1 MFGTRMGFMKT
12 LCERD
17 AAGGMRRERRE
28 DDKPVLDVCP
38 NFIKI

>member
-1 MFGTRMGFMKT
+1 MET

-17 AAGGMRRERRE
+17 AAGGMRRGQRE
-28 DDKPVLDVCP
+28 DDKPVLDVHP